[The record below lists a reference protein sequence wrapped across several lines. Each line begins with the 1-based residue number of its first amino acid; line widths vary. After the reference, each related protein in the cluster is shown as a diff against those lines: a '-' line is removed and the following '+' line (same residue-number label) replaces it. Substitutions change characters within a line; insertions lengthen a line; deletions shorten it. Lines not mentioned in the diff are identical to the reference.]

1 MATTAASVAHLGVAE
16 EKRVSESL
24 FRQALR
30 RLRRDRLTLMALSV
44 LFTIGMLAVFAP
56 NIQAAL
62 GVSYTR
68 TNVTAAF
75 LPPCIPSL
83 GIGPAE
89 CNPSH
94 ILGTDD
100 LGRDHFVR
108 LLYGGRISLSI
119 ALAAAII
126 SIVIG
131 VGLGMVTGY
140 FGGIVDDFI
149 IWLITTLNS
158 IPSLFL
164 LLIVSSV
171 IITNP
176 NFSGTFLSGPFALV
190 IILGFLGWTGTARLV
205 RGETL
210 SIREREYILGAR
222 AMGASSGRI
231 MLIHILP
238 NLISVV
244 VITLALDIGSLI
256 LVEAGLSFLGLGVKA
271 PEPSW
276 GNMLSQA
283 QTYFNK
289 GPHLVVFPGL
299 FIFLTVLCLYV
310 IGDGIRDAFDPTQ
323 KD

>member
-1 MATTAASVAHLGVAE
+1 MASQAASVASLEVAE
-16 EKRVSESL
+16 EHRISESL
-24 FRQALR
+24 LRQAGR
-30 RLRRDRLTLMALSV
+30 RLRRDRLTLGALAV
-44 LFTIGMLAVFAP
+44 LFIVGLLAILAP
-56 NIQAAL
+56 VIEDTL

-68 TNVTAAF
+68 TSVIEAF
-75 LPPCIPSL
+75 LPPCIPIL
-83 GIGPAE
+83 GIGPTE
-89 CNPSH
+89 CNPRH

-100 LGRDHFVR
+100 LGRDHFLR

-119 ALAAAII
+119 ALASAII
-126 SIVIG
+126 SILIG
-131 VGLGMVTGY
+131 VSLGMITGY
-140 FGGIVDDFI
+140 FGGIIDDLI

-176 NFSGTFLSGPFALV
+176 NFSGTFLSGPFAL
-190 IILGFLGWTGTARLV
+190 ILILGFLGWTATARLV

-222 AMGASSGRI
+222 AMGASSSRI

-244 VITLALDIGSLI
+244 VITLALDIGALI

-289 GPHLVVFPGL
+289 GPYLVVFPGL
-299 FIFLTVLCLYV
+299 FIFLTVLCLYI